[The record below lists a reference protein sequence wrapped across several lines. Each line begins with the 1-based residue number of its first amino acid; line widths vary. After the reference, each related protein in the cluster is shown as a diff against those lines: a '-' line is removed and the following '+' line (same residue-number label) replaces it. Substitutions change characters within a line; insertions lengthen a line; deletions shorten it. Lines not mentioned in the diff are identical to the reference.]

1 MLNCKN
7 WLLFSF
13 FLSFFLISDLPL
25 IENYGFVCTVCNKSY
40 KYRGYLTY
48 HMKSHCESNRNW
60 FFCNFSIIKI
70 FLIIISSI
78 FFFLI
83 TDFYF
88 DTEKLRFFCTNC
100 DKSYSQKTSL
110 NRHKIYGC
118 INRREVKCNLCE
130 SFFSR
135 PTSLKRHLIN
145 VHNMQKDKKH
155 F

>member
-1 MLNCKN
+1 MN
-7 WLLFSF
+7 
-13 FLSFFLISDLPL
+13 L
-25 IENYGFVCTVCNKSY
+25 IEIDVSVIF
-40 KYRGYLTY
+40 
-48 HMKSHCESNRNW
+48 
-60 FFCNFSIIKI
+60 IIRI
-70 FLIIISSI
+70 FLIYYFKY

-130 SFFSR
+130 NFFSR
-135 PTSLKRHLIN
+135 PTSLKRHLMN
-145 VHNMQKDKKH
+145 VHMQKDDKKA
-155 F
+155 FK